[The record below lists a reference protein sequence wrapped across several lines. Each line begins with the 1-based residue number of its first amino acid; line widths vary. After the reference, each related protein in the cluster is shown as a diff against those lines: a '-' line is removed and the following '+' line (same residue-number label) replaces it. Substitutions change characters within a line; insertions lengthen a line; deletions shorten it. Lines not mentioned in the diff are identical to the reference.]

1 MNETIK
7 TIACEIP
14 PLEPST
20 TSPVPVLL
28 ALQTA
33 GSSSGQKETI
43 NQNRP
48 LTCGPTKSG
57 IITMDKKTIDRY
69 RDAVDKYDDTTLTSD
84 DLILEKKIEKFYK
97 TPTLANHYEI
107 AAYLL
112 DKALSSNA
120 GTLAVTLDGIMNL
133 VEQTT
138 EPVPALKA
146 VAITTTDSMVPPAI
160 LPATA
165 EIKAEPSAAVKSK
178 EVGEVLHLAKPAASV
193 PVPDNV
199 FYIEPDAIVK
209 VHPSAAEFPLMEGDE
224 YEQFKDRIRLGQQSP
239 VIMLNGELLDG
250 RNRLKACRE
259 LGIKTMAMEY
269 RGNKTAEELIADL
282 NIHRRHL
289 TPSQRAAL
297 AVKLLPALEREAA
310 ERMEAG
316 KSNPSQK
323 IFQGKSVDIAGKQVG
338 VSGEYV
344 AKAKKIADT
353 APAAFQGLLNGSTTL
368 AQATKQMVKEET
380 STQPAQPAP
389 RCCSLT
395 DALAEIIKLV
405 AEDRTEELD
414 EIFEDAVR
422 KTIALIPE
430 ASDGKLLAFAQDAPA
445 VVRKAI
451 EFWFEKPAAAEE
463 TKADAALVIQS
474 GFDF

>member
-1 MNETIK
+1 
-7 TIACEIP
+7 
-14 PLEPST
+14 
-20 TSPVPVLL
+20 
-28 ALQTA
+28 
-33 GSSSGQKETI
+33 
-43 NQNRP
+43 
-48 LTCGPTKSG
+48 
-57 IITMDKKTIDRY
+57 MDKKTIDRY

-112 DKALSSNA
+112 DKALSPHA

-133 VEQTT
+133 AEQTT

-165 EIKAEPSAAVKSK
+165 KINTVAEPSAVKSK
-178 EVGEVLHLAKPAASV
+178 EGGEVLHLAEPVAASV

-199 FYIEPDAIVK
+199 FYIEPDTEVK
-209 VHPSAAEFPLMEGDE
+209 IHTSAAEFPLIEGNE

-259 LGIKTMAMEY
+259 LGIKTMAVEY
-269 RGNKTAEELIADL
+269 RGDKTAEELIADL

-338 VSGEYV
+338 VSG
-344 AKAKKIADT
+344 
-353 APAAFQGLLNGSTTL
+353 
-368 AQATKQMVKEET
+368 
-380 STQPAQPAP
+380 
-389 RCCSLT
+389 
-395 DALAEIIKLV
+395 
-405 AEDRTEELD
+405 
-414 EIFEDAVR
+414 
-422 KTIALIPE
+422 
-430 ASDGKLLAFAQDAPA
+430 
-445 VVRKAI
+445 
-451 EFWFEKPAAAEE
+451 
-463 TKADAALVIQS
+463 
-474 GFDF
+474 